1 MLQGRNVCSNPDELL
16 LRQFKDSLAR
26 STTSVTSFQDF
37 SEFRQRKA
45 DPKCS
50 LNDVNPLNRAL
61 GIYPITRRTPHSLR
75 QHADLF
81 VMSNR
86 VWTDSGRFRECP
98 GMESLYVVTHLSSMD
113 PRMHSSVKHF
123 YGQLAATGWLV
134 DVNRWDEKAGLLTGC
149 GVRSQV
155 IDVLEAQI
163 KRRPAMKK
171 VSTAVTKQR
180 RNFSQPKRTIGLDLG
195 DRNSWYC
202 VLDEGGQIRLE
213 QRVRTN
219 AKALREVFGE
229 MPRSR
234 IALETGTHSPWISRL
249 LNDLG
254 HEVIVANARKVR
266 LIGES
271 RKKDDRL
278 DAQTLA
284 RLARIDS
291 VLLCPV
297 KHRSAQAQADLT
309 VIRARAALVRAR
321 TGLVNSARSLAKSYG
336 ERLRGCNV
344 RNMNPEKAES
354 LSPELQV
361 ALEPLLHAI
370 ESLSE
375 RIVEYNDRIGALA
388 EQRYPQVELLK
399 QIKGVGTLIALTFL
413 LTLEDPHRFRK
424 SRDVGCYLGLQPGR
438 RNSGQSEPQMHI
450 SKEGDP
456 YLRTLLVQGAQHI
469 LGPFG
474 VDCDLRRWGLKLA
487 ERGGKSCKKR
497 AIVATARKLAVLL
510 HHLWVSGEVYE
521 PLHNSSRATVAAAA

>member
-1 MLQGRNVCSNPDELL
+1 
-16 LRQFKDSLAR
+16 
-26 STTSVTSFQDF
+26 
-37 SEFRQRKA
+37 
-45 DPKCS
+45 
-50 LNDVNPLNRAL
+50 
-61 GIYPITRRTPHSLR
+61 
-75 QHADLF
+75 
-81 VMSNR
+81 
-86 VWTDSGRFRECP
+86 
-98 GMESLYVVTHLSSMD
+98 
-113 PRMHSSVKHF
+113 
-123 YGQLAATGWLV
+123 
-134 DVNRWDEKAGLLTGC
+134 
-149 GVRSQV
+149 
-155 IDVLEAQI
+155 
-163 KRRPAMKK
+163 MKK
-171 VSTAVTKQR
+171 VSTRAAKQS
-180 RNFSQPKRTIGLDLG
+180 RNICQPQLTIGVDLG

-202 VLDEGGQIRLE
+202 AVDEAGQIRRE

-219 AKALREVFGE
+219 AKALREVFGA
-229 MPRSR
+229 MARSR
-234 IALETGTHSPWISRL
+234 IAVEIGTHSPWISRL
-249 LNDLG
+249 LSELG

-284 RLARIDS
+284 RLARIDPE
-291 VLLCPV
+291 LLYPV
-297 KHRSAQAQADLT
+297 KHRSVQAQADLT
-309 VIRARAALVRAR
+309 LIRARAGLVRAR
-321 TGLVNSARSLAKSYG
+321 TGLVNTARGLAKSYG

-361 ALEPLLHAI
+361 ALEPLLNAI
-370 ESLSE
+370 EALSE
-375 RIVEYNDRIGALA
+375 RIAEYNERIEALA
-388 EQRYPQVELLK
+388 ERSYPQVALLK

-413 LTLEDPHRFRK
+413 LTLEDPHRFSK

-474 VDCDLRRWGLKLA
+474 MDCDLRRWGLKLA
-487 ERGGKSCKKR
+487 ERGGRNGKKR

-521 PLHNSSRATVAAAA
+521 PLHNSSPTTVAAAA